1 MPVKAKKWFTIMAP
15 TIFGGKQI
23 GRTLAT
29 DPKALIG
36 RRIDVNTAD
45 LTGDP
50 TRYFMKLTFKIVSVQ
65 NGRAMTKFDGFK
77 CFRDY
82 VMRLVLKRTT
92 RVDAVQN
99 LTTRDKIRVR
109 VKSIVIL
116 PRRVKTSIER
126 SVRDRVRQLIRQ
138 EVTSSTLGQFVKRV
152 IAGETKT
159 RILRQTGQIY
169 PLRDFEIRKM
179 EVLS

>member
-1 MPVKAKKWFTIMAP
+1 
-15 TIFGGKQI
+15 
-23 GRTLAT
+23 
-29 DPKALIG
+29 
-36 RRIDVNTAD
+36 
-45 LTGDP
+45 
-50 TRYFMKLTFKIVSVQ
+50 
-65 NGRAMTKFDGFK
+65 
-77 CFRDY
+77 
-82 VMRLVLKRTT
+82 MRLVLKRTT